1 MRVGVVGQGYVGL
14 TIAIS
19 AAKAGHSVNGVD
31 LLENVVDSLSK
42 GKSHIEGIED
52 QDLAKVISEGNY
64 RVSSDF
70 GSINDCDIV
79 VIAVPTPLDNDKLPE
94 LEALRKAAESV
105 GKVLKK
111 STLIINESTSYPG
124 TLREVVKPILDE
136 AGGLSHLFAV
146 SPERVDPGNSKFGT
160 RNTARL
166 VGGLSDEARDK
177 AVSFY
182 STYCDEV
189 VPVSSAE
196 VAEAAKLLGNSFRF
210 DHISFVNEFSK
221 IMSALGILVEEV
233 IEAAATK
240 PYGFM
245 KFTPTVGI
253 GGHCIPVDPLY
264 LQEVAKKAGV
274 PSQFIELSERTND
287 GMPAYVANLL
297 DKKCGGLKGKKILV
311 VGVTY
316 KPDIADTRESAAGAF
331 IEELKKLGAE
341 ASWHDPLV
349 KIWRGEESAK
359 VDGKFD
365 LGFVLTAHKSL
376 DLRNWPG
383 GSVYTLLENP
393 QHPEWISLLGTSR

>member
-1 MRVGVVGQGYVGL
+1 LG
-14 TIAIS
+14 
-19 AAKAGHSVNGVD
+19 D
-31 LLENVVDSLSK
+31 
-42 GKSHIEGIED
+42 
-52 QDLAKVISEGNY
+52 
-64 RVSSDF
+64 
-70 GSINDCDIV
+70 
-79 VIAVPTPLDNDKLPE
+79 DKLPE
-94 LEALRKAAESV
+94 LEALKKAAESV

-124 TLREVVKPILDE
+124 TLREVIKSIFDE
-136 AGGLSHLFAV
+136 VGGPSHLFAV

-182 STYCDEV
+182 STFCDAV

-196 VAEAAKLLGNSFRF
+196 VAEAAKLLENSFRF
-210 DHISFVNEFSK
+210 VNISFVNEFSK
-221 IMSALGILVEEV
+221 IMSALDIPVEEV

-245 KFTPTVGI
+245 RFTPTVGI

-264 LQEVAKKAGV
+264 LQAVAKKAGV

-331 IEELKKLGAE
+331 IEELKKLGAGV
-341 ASWHDPLV
+341 SWHDPLV
-349 KIWRGEESAK
+349 RIWRGEESAR
-359 VDGKFD
+359 VEGKFD

-376 DLRNWPG
+376 DLSNWSG
-383 GSVYTLLENP
+383 GFIYTLMENP